1 MRESSPNA
9 GEDFRGIGV
18 DGGFYGRLS
27 VNGA

>member
-1 MRESSPNA
+1 MRESSPDS
-9 GEDFRGIGV
+9 GEDFRGIAL